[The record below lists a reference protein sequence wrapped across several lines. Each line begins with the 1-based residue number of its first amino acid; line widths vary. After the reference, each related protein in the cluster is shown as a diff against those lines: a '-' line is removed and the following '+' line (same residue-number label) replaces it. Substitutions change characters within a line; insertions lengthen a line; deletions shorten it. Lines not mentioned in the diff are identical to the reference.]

1 MGMEMKQELEWN
13 EAQKIVI
20 SEDLVAVA
28 KRQLQFLSAVDRNR
42 WLYKEGPALQ
52 RAIHRYNACW
62 LPLLAKHTEFR
73 IMEGP
78 LVVPLDCE
86 WVWHCHRL
94 NPVRYK
100 TDCEELYGRILDNH
114 NVVSSIHGTSERE
127 TKEIW
132 NNMYPDET
140 YDLDLTRAF
149 SDDISKVIFGAAKY
163 TRYNLVSAIERQ
175 SPFFYQVSRPHMSND
190 LFLEA
195 AVARYKGFLHLIK
208 RNKERSIRRFCVPT
222 YDIDL
227 IWHSHQL
234 NPVSYCKDLL
244 EALGKV
250 LEHDD
255 TDSDRTKGNKLDVG
269 FFETTEQWEKTFGSR
284 YSRAGAMYRGSAPS
298 PLITTPNVS
307 NFVTK
312 KVLSPQGYQK
322 LIHLPDVN
330 VVEVLLEFVELRNLP
345 EGHKGSVYVLFSKTE
360 PDKIFNAK
368 RRLDILSESGEKQIA
383 SFHCQ
388 PSGRLLFT
396 LVSRPASNLRI
407 PRRARIL
414 GSTSI
419 SLEEFLVP
427 VSNLSLEKWLELV
440 PSPTDVNSK
449 PISIRVAISFTVPVP
464 APYVLRMIRS
474 RTFSKSSCFFP
485 LPGRVEFA
493 KSWTYITDE
502 AGNEI
507 ISLHMRQLPS
517 TQVSA
522 LGSTDLMVALDYDFA
537 TLISDYLLRKLNVIS
552 NFEQQPKLVNTRSY
566 VGKPELLW
574 SLTCMYYRNLKDAK
588 VTNDSTPKKEVIGIN
603 GSGETHHLAALVGTE
618 WSLIESQWS
627 LQLQRTINKDGH
639 LFELTGHR
647 MVKLFPGR
655 KLDYEPKHC
664 EKRGSDCDFITA
676 VEFSAEDPYGRAVAL
691 LDLKSGVVKVQE
703 ESLLLL
709 ATTLAFIFADI
720 LRKEGYKGITAIA
733 ENIKERD
740 HVSQE
745 ANGGH
750 DEGQRDNLASSVM
763 TSTELNA
770 EVARGNMVIPVKGGA
785 CSGSCGS
792 GCGNVTKSGG
802 CGGCG
807 GGECGNMMKSG
818 GCGGCGSGCGGCGG
832 GCGNMMKSG
841 GCGGCGSGCG
851 GCGGGCGSVTKSGG
865 CGGCGSGCGS
875 MTKSGGCG
883 GCGGGS
889 ILAHGASPCV
899 DGDKSQAALQ
909 ENEALLA

>member
-1 MGMEMKQELEWN
+1 EKGMEMKQELEWN

-20 SEDLVAVA
+20 SKDLVAGA

-52 RAIHRYNACW
+52 RAIYRYNACW

-73 IMEGP
+73 IVEGP

-100 TDCEELYGRILDNH
+100 TDCEELFGRILDNH

-149 SDDISKVIFGAAKY
+149 SDDISKVIFGAAKH

-269 FFETTEQWEKTFGSR
+269 FFETTEQWEKTFGLG
-284 YSRAGAMYRGSAPS
+284 YWRAGAMYRGSAPS
-298 PLITTPNVS
+298 PLTTTPNVS

-330 VVEVLLEFVELRNLP
+330 VVEVLLEFVELKNLP
-345 EGHKGSVYVLFSKTE
+345 EGHKGYVYVLFSKTQ

-368 RRLDILSESGEKQIA
+368 RRLDILSESGEKQVA

-419 SLEEFLVP
+419 SLEEFLAP

-440 PSPTDVNSK
+440 PGSTNVNSK

-464 APYVLRMIRS
+464 APYVLHMIRS
-474 RTFSKSSCFFP
+474 LTFSKSSCFFP

-493 KSWTYITDE
+493 KSWTNITDE

-507 ISLHMRQLPS
+507 ISLHMR
-517 TQVSA
+517 
-522 LGSTDLMVALDYDFA
+522 
-537 TLISDYLLRKLNVIS
+537 
-552 NFEQQPKLVNTRSY
+552 
-566 VGKPELLW
+566 
-574 SLTCMYYRNLKDAK
+574 NLKDAK
-588 VTNDSTPKKEVIGIN
+588 VTNDNTPKKEVIGIN

-664 EKRGSDCDFITA
+664 EKQGSDCDFITV

-703 ESLLLL
+703 ESLVLL

-720 LRKEGYKGITAIA
+720 LRKEGYKGITAMA

-745 ANGGH
+745 ANGGR

-770 EVARGNMVIPVKGGA
+770 EVARGNMVVPVKGGA

-802 CGGCG
+802 CGGG
-807 GGECGNMMKSG
+807 KCGNMMKSG

-851 GCGGGCGSVTKSGG
+851 GCGGGCGSMTKSGG

-875 MTKSGGCG
+875 TTKSGGCG

-889 ILAHGASPCV
+889 ILAHGASTASPCV